1 MNMIAENIARRR
13 KELGLTQKELAEKLN
28 VSDKTLSRWE
38 TDKQVPDALMIP
50 EIAKALDMS
59 IGEIYGVSDASD
71 KKKDVQKKEATEEN
85 SFEKE
90 VIDYARINTYK
101 IVLFAGVFLIVLG
114 SGIYSFMGVLWN
126 YMKIGALILLF
137 VGLATFFIGELTF
150 EEFYQRKDD
159 PHVYQKIHKQWFGIA
174 IPLAGLILG
183 IVIPAVKTP
192 IVTVFNNWDAIL
204 PLLLFQGCVLILYR
218 RDEKERTKLHYT
230 FLAVGIICVIGFLIN
245 AMNNPYR
252 YMGGFTYNEWAL
264 KEIWIKIKIFEL
276 SSGLVLFFINVLHS
290 KDVLGIYG
298 KTIRKTAKLSGIM
311 ILVASV
317 VAVVCV
323 HVTNK
328 NLQSRITY
336 TSGEVPM
343 YQLTNYSYELIDWIQ
358 ECNLSGEEICM
369 KKSSVYR
376 GIGEQA
382 DAYLIYLPHGYEK
395 TELKVQYQVGLGKKI
410 LKINAGNT
418 TQIVDDN
425 YYLCYMEVMNYGED
439 YEIQTYL
446 DGEHT
451 TYMKLSTTSIW
462 NVFE

>member
-1 MNMIAENIARRR
+1 MNIIAENIARRR
-13 KELGLTQKELAEKLN
+13 KELGLTQRELAEKLN

-38 TDKQVPDALMIP
+38 TDKQVPDALMLP

-59 IGEIYGVSDASD
+59 IGEIYGVIDVSG
-71 KKKDVQKKEATEEN
+71 KKEDVQEYETKAEKCYVKEE
-85 SFEKE
+85 
-90 VIDYARINTYK
+90 IDYARINAYK
-101 IVLFAGVFLIVLG
+101 IVLFAGIFLIVLG
-114 SGIYSFMGVLWN
+114 SGIYSFMGILWN

-137 VGLATFFIGELTF
+137 VGLATFFVGELTF
-150 EEFYQRKDD
+150 EEFYQREDD
-159 PHVYQKIHKQWFGIA
+159 PCVYQEIHKQWFGI
-174 IPLAGLILG
+174 IMPFIGLILG
-183 IVIPAVKTP
+183 VVIPAAKTP

-218 RDEKERTKLHYT
+218 RDGEERTKLHYA
-230 FLAVGIICVIGFLIN
+230 FLGVGIICIIGFLIN

-264 KEIWIKIKIFEL
+264 KEIWSKIKFFEL
-276 SSGLVLFFINVLHS
+276 SSGFVFFCINVLHS
-290 KDVLGIYG
+290 KAVLGIYG
-298 KTIRKTAKLSGIM
+298 KTIRKIAKLSGII
-311 ILVASV
+311 ILVTSV
-317 VAVVCV
+317 IAAVCV
-323 HVTNK
+323 HATNK
-328 NLQSRITY
+328 NLRSRVTY

-343 YQLTNYSYELIDWIQ
+343 YQLTNYSYELIDWIL

-382 DAYLIYLPHGYEK
+382 DAYLIYLPHGYKE
-395 TELKVQYQVGLGKKI
+395 TELKVQYQVGLGKKV
-410 LKINAGNT
+410 LKIEAENT

-425 YYLCYMEVMNYGED
+425 YYLCYMEIMNYGED

-446 DGEHT
+446 NGDHT

>member
-1 MNMIAENIARRR
+1 MNIIAENIARRR
-13 KELGLTQKELAEKLN
+13 KELGLTQRELAEKLN

-50 EIAKALDMS
+50 EIAKVLDMS
-59 IGEIYGVSDASD
+59 IGEIYGAIGVSD
-71 KKKDVQKKEATEEN
+71 KKEDVRKNETSAEKCSAKEE
-85 SFEKE
+85 
-90 VIDYARINTYK
+90 IDYARINAYK

-137 VGLATFFIGELTF
+137 VGLTTFFIGELTF

-159 PHVYQKIHKQWFGIA
+159 PCVYQKIHKQWFGI
-174 IPLAGLILG
+174 IMPFIGLILG
-183 IVIPAVKTP
+183 VVIPAVKTP

-218 RDEKERTKLHYT
+218 RDREERTKLHYA
-230 FLAVGIICVIGFLIN
+230 LLGVGTIGIIGFLIN

-252 YMGGFTYNEWAL
+252 YMGGFTYDEWAL
-264 KEIWIKIKIFEL
+264 KEIWSKIKFFEL
-276 SSGLVLFFINVLHS
+276 SSGFVFFCINVLHS

-298 KTIRKTAKLSGIM
+298 KTIKKITKLSGIM
-311 ILVASV
+311 ILVTSV
-317 VAVVCV
+317 IAALYV
-323 HVTNK
+323 HAANK
-328 NLQSRITY
+328 NLQSRVTY

-343 YQLTNYSYELIDWIQ
+343 YQLTNYSYELIDWIR

-382 DAYLIYLPHGYEK
+382 DAYLIYLPHGYKE

-410 LKINAGNT
+410 LKIEAENI

-462 NVFE
+462 NVFK